1 MEISIDEIHNT
12 SDVQISVVGVGGGGC
27 NTINHIIKHGV
38 DSRIKLISLNTDAKA
53 LQTITAHSKIQLGEK
68 TTRGFGAGMD
78 PEIGRKSAEESYEQ
92 IKDELRGSNIVL
104 IATGLGGGTG
114 TGASPIVARAAKEI
128 DALTIA
134 VVTKPFGYEGPMREK
149 AAEEGLREL
158 KKEVDTYIVIP
169 NEKLL
174 SIIDKSLGMRDSL
187 KIVDDVM
194 AQAVRGV
201 SSFILDNS
209 NDGLNID
216 FADLTKVMMF
226 KGLGLIGIGEKN
238 GEDSAVEAVKEA
250 IESPL
255 FDNVS
260 IKGAKGAIIHYM
272 INEKYP
278 TQEIATANAIVQQ
291 QLDENAFVKQGWSWD
306 NSLEP
311 LQVKVTLVITGFEKE
326 VLQTNIEPTQD
337 YPIAPTT
344 PTTPITRNSE
354 NNGDSS
360 MSWAKYKNNKMIVC
374 GTRNYPVDG
383 DDIDSPIFLLHQ
395 QD

>member
-1 MEISIDEIHNT
+1 MEVSIEEVHNT
-12 SDVQISVVGVGGGGC
+12 NEVRISVVGVGGGGC

-38 DSRIKLISLNTDAKA
+38 HSAIKLVALNTDAKA
-53 LQTITAHSKIQLGEK
+53 LQTITAHSKIKLGEK

-78 PEIGRKSAEESYEQ
+78 PEIGRKSAEESYEEV
-92 IKDELRGSNIVL
+92 KDELRDSNIVL

-114 TGASPIVARAAKEI
+114 TGASPVIARAAKEI
-128 DALTIA
+128 GALTIA
-134 VVTKPFGYEGPMREK
+134 VVTKPFAAEGKNREK
-149 AAEEGLREL
+149 AAEEGLKEL
-158 KKEVDTYIVIP
+158 KKEVDTFIVIP

-174 SIIDKSLGMRDSL
+174 SIIDKSLGAMDSL

-201 SSFILDNS
+201 ASFILNDN
-209 NDGLNID
+209 NGGLNID
-216 FADLTKVMMF
+216 FADLNTVMKF

-278 TQEIATANAIVQQ
+278 MQEMAAANEIVQQ
-291 QLDENAFVKQGWSWD
+291 QLDEDAFCKYGWTWD

-311 LQVKVTLVITGFEKE
+311 NQVKVTLVITGFEKE
-326 VLQTNIEPTQD
+326 VLQTKDLDTEYSPRPKENSVSNSSPMILVGSGRNI
-337 YPIAPTT
+337 
-344 PTTPITRNSE
+344 RMVS
-354 NNGDSS
+354 G
-360 MSWAKYKNNKMIVC
+360 
-374 GTRNYPVDG
+374 GTRNYPIEG
-383 DDIDSPIFLLHQ
+383 DDIDIPVFVLNQ

>member
-1 MEISIDEIHNT
+1 MEINIEEVHNT
-12 SDVQISVVGVGGGGC
+12 SEVRISVVGVGGGGC

-38 DSRIKLISLNTDAKA
+38 HSAIKLISLNTDAKA

-78 PEIGRKSAEESYEQ
+78 PEIGRKSAEESIEQ

-114 TGASPIVARAAKEI
+114 TGASPVVAKAAKDI
-128 DALTIA
+128 GALTIA
-134 VVTKPFGYEGPMREK
+134 VVTKPFGYEGKVRERF
-149 AAEEGLREL
+149 AEEGLKEL
-158 KKEVDTYIVIP
+158 KKEVDTFIVIP

-187 KIVDDVM
+187 KVVDDVM
-194 AQAVRGV
+194 AQAVRGIA
-201 SSFILDNS
+201 SFILDES
-209 NDGLNID
+209 GEGLNID
-216 FADLTKVMMF
+216 FADLNTVMSF

-291 QLDENAFVKQGWSWD
+291 QLDENAFLKQGWTWD

-311 LQVKVTLVITGFEKE
+311 NQVKVTLVITGFEKE
-326 VLQTNIEPTQD
+326 VLQTIEQEAEYSLPQEPSTS
-337 YPIAPTT
+337 
-344 PTTPITRNSE
+344 NSGAI
-354 NNGDSS
+354 NLRGGRQRMVAN
-360 MSWAKYKNNKMIVC
+360 

-383 DDIDSPIFLLHQ
+383 DDIDAPVFFLNQ

>member
-1 MEISIDEIHNT
+1 MEINIDEIHST
-12 SDVQISVVGVGGGGC
+12 SEVQIAAVGVGGGGC
-27 NTINHIIKHGV
+27 NTINHLIKHGV
-38 DSRIKLISLNTDAKA
+38 EREIKLISLNTDAKA

-78 PEIGRKSAEESYEQ
+78 PEVGRKSAEESYEQ
-92 IKDELRGSNIVL
+92 IKDELQGMNIVL

-114 TGASPIVARAAKEI
+114 TGASPIVARAAKEVG
-128 DALTIA
+128 ALTIA
-134 VVTKPFGYEGPMREK
+134 VVTKPFAYEGKVREK

-174 SIIDKSLGMRDSL
+174 SIIDKSLGMKDAL
-187 KIVDDVM
+187 KVVDDVM
-194 AQAVRGV
+194 AQAVRGIA
-201 SSFILDNS
+201 SFILKDS
-209 NDGLNID
+209 GEGMNID
-216 FADLTKVMMF
+216 FADLTKVMLF

-260 IKGAKGAIIHYM
+260 IKGAKGAILHYP

-278 TQEIATANAIVQQ
+278 LPEMTTANTIVQQ
-291 QLDENAFVKQGWSWD
+291 QLDENAFCKHGWSWD

-311 LQVKVTLVITGFEKE
+311 TQVKVTLVITGFEKE
-326 VLQTNIEPTQD
+326 VLQTMEQEAEYSAPQS
-337 YPIAPTT
+337 PISTSGS
-344 PTTPITRNSE
+344 IDLISSKRTR
-354 NNGDSS
+354 
-360 MSWAKYKNNKMIVC
+360 MVVC
-374 GTRNYPVDG
+374 GTRNYPVEG
-383 DDIDSPIFLLHQ
+383 DDIDSPVFLINQ

>member
-1 MEISIDEIHNT
+1 MEVNIEEIHST
-12 SDVQISVVGVGGGGC
+12 SEVRIAAVGVGGGGC
-27 NTINHIIKHGV
+27 NTINHLIKHGV
-38 DSRIKLISLNTDAKA
+38 EREIKLISLNTDAKA

-92 IKDELRGSNIVL
+92 IKDELQGMNIVL

-114 TGASPIVARAAKEI
+114 TGASPVVARAAKEVG
-128 DALTIA
+128 ALTIA
-134 VVTKPFGYEGPMREK
+134 VVTKPFVYEGKVRER
-149 AAEEGLREL
+149 AAEDGLREL

-174 SIIDKSLGMRDSL
+174 SIIDKSLGMKDAL
-187 KIVDDVM
+187 KVVDDVM
-194 AQAVRGV
+194 AQAVRGIA
-201 SSFILDNS
+201 SFILKDS
-209 NDGLNID
+209 GEGMNID
-216 FADLTKVMMF
+216 CADLTKVMLF
-226 KGLGLIGIGEKN
+226 KGLGLIGIGEKD

-260 IKGAKGAIIHYM
+260 IKGAKGAIIHY
-272 INEKYP
+272 IVNEKYP
-278 TQEIATANAIVQQ
+278 LQEMTTANAIVQQ
-291 QLDENAFVKQGWSWD
+291 QLDENAFVKHGWSWD

-311 LQVKVTLVITGFEKE
+311 SQVKVTLVITGFEKE
-326 VLQTNIEPTQD
+326 VLPNIEPTQD
-337 YPIAPTT
+337 YSVAPAT
-344 PTTPITRNSE
+344 PTTPDTRNSA
-354 NNGDSS
+354 NISDNS
-360 MSWAKYKNNKMIVC
+360 MGWAKYKNNKMIVC

>member
-1 MEISIDEIHNT
+1 MEVNIEEIHST
-12 SDVQISVVGVGGGGC
+12 SEVRIAAVGVGGGGC
-27 NTINHIIKHGV
+27 NTINHLIKHGV
-38 DSRIKLISLNTDAKA
+38 EREIKLISLNTDAKA

-92 IKDELRGSNIVL
+92 IKDELQGMNIVL

-114 TGASPIVARAAKEI
+114 TGASPVVARAAKEVG
-128 DALTIA
+128 ALTIA
-134 VVTKPFGYEGPMREK
+134 VVTKPFVYEGKVRER
-149 AAEEGLREL
+149 AAEDGLREL

-174 SIIDKSLGMRDSL
+174 SIIDKSLGMKDAL
-187 KIVDDVM
+187 KVVDDVM
-194 AQAVRGV
+194 AQAVRGIA
-201 SSFILDNS
+201 SFILKDS
-209 NDGLNID
+209 GEGMNID
-216 FADLTKVMMF
+216 FADLTKVMLF
-226 KGLGLIGIGEKN
+226 KGLGLIGIGEKE

-260 IKGAKGAIIHYM
+260 IKGAKGAIIHY
-272 INEKYP
+272 IVNEKYP
-278 TQEIATANAIVQQ
+278 LQEMTTANAIVQQ
-291 QLDENAFVKQGWSWD
+291 QLDENAFVKHGWSWD

-311 LQVKVTLVITGFEKE
+311 SQVKVTLVITGFEKE
-326 VLQTNIEPTQD
+326 VLPNIEPMQD
-337 YPIAPTT
+337 YSVAPTT
-344 PTTPITRNSE
+344 PTTPDTRNSA
-354 NNGDSS
+354 NVSDSS

>member
-1 MEISIDEIHNT
+1 MEVNIEEIHNT
-12 SDVQISVVGVGGGGC
+12 NEVRISVVGVGGGGC

-38 DSRIKLISLNTDAKA
+38 DSAIKLISLNTDAKA

-78 PEIGRKSAEESYEQ
+78 PEVGRKSAEESYEQ
-92 IKDELRGSNIVL
+92 IKDELRESNIVL

-114 TGASPIVARAAKEI
+114 TGASPVVARAAKEI
-128 DALTIA
+128 GALTIA
-134 VVTKPFGYEGPMREK
+134 VVTKPFAYEGKVREK

-174 SIIDKSLGMRDSL
+174 SIIDKSLGMKDAL
-187 KIVDDVM
+187 KVVDDVM
-194 AQAVRGV
+194 GQAVRGIA
-201 SSFILDNS
+201 SFIIKNS
-209 NDGLNID
+209 SDGLNID

-226 KGLGLIGIGEKN
+226 KGLGLIGIGEKD

-260 IKGAKGAIIHYM
+260 IKGAKGAIIYY
-272 INEKYP
+272 IVNEKYSM
-278 TQEIATANAIVQQ
+278 QEMATANAIVQQ
-291 QLDENAFVKQGWSWD
+291 QLDENAFCKHGWSYD

-311 LQVKVTLVITGFEKE
+311 TQVKVTLVITGFERE
-326 VLQTNIEPTQD
+326 VLQTSEVVQEKVFIPQEST
-337 YPIAPTT
+337 IARRP
-344 PTTPITRNSE
+344 
-354 NNGDSS
+354 
-360 MSWAKYKNNKMIVC
+360 KMVVC
-374 GTRNYPVDG
+374 GTRNHPVDG
-383 DDIDSPIFLLHQ
+383 DDIDAPIFLLQQ

>member
-1 MEISIDEIHNT
+1 MEVNIEEIHNT
-12 SDVQISVVGVGGGGC
+12 SEVRISVVGVGGGGC

-38 DSRIKLISLNTDAKA
+38 NSAIKLISLNTDARA

-92 IKDELRGSNIVL
+92 IKDELRNSNIVL

-114 TGASPIVARAAKEI
+114 TGASPIVARAAKEVG
-128 DALTIA
+128 ALTIA
-134 VVTKPFGYEGPMREK
+134 VITKPFAYEGAMREK
-149 AAEEGLREL
+149 AAEAGLKEL

-174 SIIDKSLGMRDSL
+174 SIIDKSLGMKDAL
-187 KIVDDVM
+187 KVVDDVM

-201 SSFILDNS
+201 ASFILDNAG
-209 NDGLNID
+209 DGMNID
-216 FADLTKVMMF
+216 FADLSKVMMF
-226 KGLGLIGIGEKN
+226 KGLGLIGIGEKD

-260 IKGAKGAIIHYM
+260 IKGAKGAIIHYT
-272 INEKYP
+272 INENYP
-278 TQEIATANAIVQQ
+278 LQEMASANAIVQQ
-291 QLDENAFVKQGWSWD
+291 QLDESAFCKHGWSWD

-311 LQVKVTLVITGFEKE
+311 TQVKVTLVITGFERE
-326 VLQTNIEPTQD
+326 VVQTSELPPQD
-337 YPIAPTT
+337 KIFVKDDTRRITKIAV
-344 PTTPITRNSE
+344 
-354 NNGDSS
+354 G
-360 MSWAKYKNNKMIVC
+360 
-374 GTRNYPVDG
+374 GTRNYATSFD
-383 DDIDSPIFLLHQ
+383 DDIDTPPFLKQQ

>member
-114 TGASPIVARAAKEI
+114 TGASPVVARAAKEVG
-128 DALTIA
+128 ALTIA
-134 VVTKPFGYEGPMREK
+134 VVTKPFAYEGKVRER
-149 AAEEGLREL
+149 AAEDGLREL

-174 SIIDKSLGMRDSL
+174 SIIDKSLGMKDAL
-187 KIVDDVM
+187 KVVDDVM
-194 AQAVRGV
+194 AQAVRGIA
-201 SSFILDNS
+201 SFILKDS
-209 NDGLNID
+209 GEGMNID
-216 FADLTKVMMF
+216 FADLTKVMLF
-226 KGLGLIGIGEKN
+226 KGLGLIGIGEKD

-260 IKGAKGAIIHYM
+260 IKGAKGAIIH
-272 INEKYP
+272 
-278 TQEIATANAIVQQ
+278 
-291 QLDENAFVKQGWSWD
+291 
-306 NSLEP
+306 
-311 LQVKVTLVITGFEKE
+311 
-326 VLQTNIEPTQD
+326 
-337 YPIAPTT
+337 
-344 PTTPITRNSE
+344 
-354 NNGDSS
+354 
-360 MSWAKYKNNKMIVC
+360 
-374 GTRNYPVDG
+374 
-383 DDIDSPIFLLHQ
+383 
-395 QD
+395 

>member
-1 MEISIDEIHNT
+1 MEINIEELHNT
-12 SDVQISVVGVGGGGC
+12 SEVRISVVGVGGGGC

-38 DSRIKLISLNTDAKA
+38 PSAIKLVSLNTDAKA

-78 PEIGRKSAEESYEQ
+78 PEIGRKSAEESYEI
-92 IKDELRGSNIVL
+92 IKDELRDSNIVL

-114 TGASPIVARAAKEI
+114 TGASPVVARAAKEI
-128 DALTIA
+128 GALTIA
-134 VVTKPFGYEGPMREK
+134 VVTKPFGYEGKVRERF
-149 AAEEGLREL
+149 AEEGLREL
-158 KKEVDTYIVIP
+158 KKEVDTFIVIP

-187 KIVDDVM
+187 KVVDDVM
-194 AQAVRGV
+194 AQAVRGIA
-201 SSFILDNS
+201 SFILDES
-209 NDGLNID
+209 GEGLNID
-216 FADLTKVMMF
+216 FADLNTVMSF

-291 QLDENAFVKQGWSWD
+291 QLDENAFLKQGWTWD

-311 LQVKVTLVITGFEKE
+311 NQVKVTLVITGFEKE
-326 VLQTNIEPTQD
+326 VLQTIEQEAEYSLPKETNTSV
-337 YPIAPTT
+337 I
-344 PTTPITRNSE
+344 
-354 NNGDSS
+354 G
-360 MSWAKYKNNKMIVC
+360 WASGKGKGIKIVAN
-374 GTRNYPVDG
+374 GTRNFPVDG
-383 DDIDSPIFLLHQ
+383 DDIDAPIFFLNQ

>member
-1 MEISIDEIHNT
+1 MEVNIEEIHNT
-12 SDVQISVVGVGGGGC
+12 SEVRIAAVGVGGGGC
-27 NTINHIIKHGV
+27 NTINHLIKHGV
-38 DSRIKLISLNTDAKA
+38 EREIKLISLNTDAKA

-92 IKDELRGSNIVL
+92 IKDELQGMNIVL

-114 TGASPIVARAAKEI
+114 TGASPVVARAAKEVG
-128 DALTIA
+128 ALTIA
-134 VVTKPFGYEGPMREK
+134 VVTKPFAYEGKVRER
-149 AAEEGLREL
+149 AAEDGLREL

-174 SIIDKSLGMRDSL
+174 SIIDKSLGMKDAL
-187 KIVDDVM
+187 KVVDDVM
-194 AQAVRGV
+194 AQAVRGIA
-201 SSFILDNS
+201 SFILKDS
-209 NDGLNID
+209 GEGMNID
-216 FADLTKVMMF
+216 FADLTKVMLF
-226 KGLGLIGIGEKN
+226 KGLGLIGIGEKD

-255 FDNVS
+255 FDKVS
-260 IKGAKGAIIHYM
+260 IKGAKGAIIHY
-272 INEKYP
+272 IVNEKYP
-278 TQEIATANAIVQQ
+278 LQEMTTANAIVQQ
-291 QLDENAFVKQGWSWD
+291 QLDENAFVKHGWSWD

-311 LQVKVTLVITGFEKE
+311 SQVKVTLVITGFEKE
-326 VLQTNIEPTQD
+326 VLPNIEPMQD
-337 YPIAPTT
+337 YSVAPTT
-344 PTTPITRNSE
+344 PTTPDTRNSA
-354 NNGDSS
+354 NISDSS

>member
-1 MEISIDEIHNT
+1 MEINIEEVHNT
-12 SDVQISVVGVGGGGC
+12 SEVRISVVGVGGGGC

-38 DSRIKLISLNTDAKA
+38 HSAIKLISLNTDAKA

-78 PEIGRKSAEESYEQ
+78 PEIGRKSAEESIEQ

-114 TGASPIVARAAKEI
+114 TGASPVVAKAAKDI
-128 DALTIA
+128 GALTIA
-134 VVTKPFGYEGPMREK
+134 VVTKPFGYEGKVRERF
-149 AAEEGLREL
+149 AEEGLKEL
-158 KKEVDTYIVIP
+158 KKEVDTFIVIP

-174 SIIDKSLGMRDSL
+174 SIIDKSLGMKDSL
-187 KIVDDVM
+187 KVVDDVM
-194 AQAVRGV
+194 AQAVRGIA
-201 SSFILDNS
+201 SFILDES
-209 NDGLNID
+209 GEGLNID
-216 FADLTKVMMF
+216 FADLNTVMSF

-291 QLDENAFVKQGWSWD
+291 QLDENAFLKQGWTWD

-311 LQVKVTLVITGFEKE
+311 NQVKVTLVITGFEKE
-326 VLQTNIEPTQD
+326 VLQTIEQEAEYSLPQEPSTS
-337 YPIAPTT
+337 
-344 PTTPITRNSE
+344 NSGAI
-354 NNGDSS
+354 NLRGGRQRMVAN
-360 MSWAKYKNNKMIVC
+360 

-383 DDIDSPIFLLHQ
+383 DDIDAPVFFLNQ

>member
-1 MEISIDEIHNT
+1 MEVNIEEIHNT
-12 SDVQISVVGVGGGGC
+12 SEVRIAVVGVGGGGC

-38 DSRIKLISLNTDAKA
+38 NSAIKLISLNTDAKA

-78 PEIGRKSAEESYEQ
+78 PEVGRKSAEESYEQ
-92 IKDELRGSNIVL
+92 IKDELRESNIVL

-128 DALTIA
+128 GALTIA
-134 VVTKPFGYEGPMREK
+134 VVTKPFAYEGKMREK

-158 KKEVDTYIVIP
+158 KKEVDTFIMIP

-174 SIIDKSLGMRDSL
+174 SIIDKSLGLRDSL
-187 KIVDDVM
+187 KVVDDVM

-201 SSFILDNS
+201 ASFILDNNS
-209 NDGLNID
+209 DGLNID
-216 FADLTKVMMF
+216 FADLNTVMAF
-226 KGLGLIGIGEKN
+226 KGLGLIGIGEKD

-260 IKGAKGAIIHYM
+260 IKGAKGAIIHYT

-278 TQEIATANAIVQQ
+278 THEIATANAIVQQ
-291 QLDENAFVKQGWSWD
+291 QLDENAFCKQGWSWD

-311 LQVKVTLVITGFEKE
+311 TQVKVTLVITGFERE
-326 VLQTNIEPTQD
+326 IMQTENTPEQS
-337 YPIAPTT
+337 IAQT
-344 PTTPITRNSE
+344 PNSTGGSMGWGVRNQGGR
-354 NNGDSS
+354 NGI
-360 MSWAKYKNNKMIVC
+360 AVG
-374 GTRNYPVDG
+374 GTRNITVSFD
-383 DDIDSPIFLLHQ
+383 DDIDFPPFLRQQ

>member
-1 MEISIDEIHNT
+1 MEVNIEEIHNT
-12 SDVQISVVGVGGGGC
+12 NEVRISVVGVGGGGC

-38 DSRIKLISLNTDAKA
+38 DSAIKLISLNTDAKA

-78 PEIGRKSAEESYEQ
+78 PEVGRKSAEESYEQ
-92 IKDELRGSNIVL
+92 IKDELRESNIVL

-114 TGASPIVARAAKEI
+114 TGASPVVARAAKEI
-128 DALTIA
+128 GALTIA
-134 VVTKPFGYEGPMREK
+134 VVTKPFAYEGKVREK
-149 AAEEGLREL
+149 AAEDGLREL

-174 SIIDKSLGMRDSL
+174 SIIDKSLGMKDAL
-187 KIVDDVM
+187 KVVDDVM
-194 AQAVRGV
+194 GQAVRGIA
-201 SSFILDNS
+201 SFIIKNS
-209 NDGLNID
+209 SDGLNID

-226 KGLGLIGIGEKN
+226 KGLGLIGIGEKD

-260 IKGAKGAIIHYM
+260 IKGAKGAIIYY
-272 INEKYP
+272 IVNEKYSM
-278 TQEIATANAIVQQ
+278 QEMATANAIVQQ
-291 QLDENAFVKQGWSWD
+291 QLDENAFCKHGWSYD

-311 LQVKVTLVITGFEKE
+311 TQVKVTLVITGFERE
-326 VLQTNIEPTQD
+326 IMQTENTPEQS
-337 YPIAPTT
+337 IAQT
-344 PTTPITRNSE
+344 PNST
-354 NNGDSS
+354 GDS
-360 MSWAKYKNNKMIVC
+360 MGWGVRNQGGRNGIAVG
-374 GTRNYPVDG
+374 GTRNITVSFD
-383 DDIDSPIFLLHQ
+383 DDIDFPPFLRQQ

>member
-1 MEISIDEIHNT
+1 MEVNIEEIHNT
-12 SDVQISVVGVGGGGC
+12 SEVRIAAVGVGGGGC
-27 NTINHIIKHGV
+27 NTINHLIKHGV
-38 DSRIKLISLNTDAKA
+38 EREIKLISLNTDAKA

-92 IKDELRGSNIVL
+92 IKDELQGMNIVL

-114 TGASPIVARAAKEI
+114 TGASPVVARAAKEVG
-128 DALTIA
+128 ALTIA
-134 VVTKPFGYEGPMREK
+134 VVTKPFAYEGKVRER
-149 AAEEGLREL
+149 AAEDGLREL

-174 SIIDKSLGMRDSL
+174 SIIDKSLGMKDAL
-187 KIVDDVM
+187 KVVDDVM
-194 AQAVRGV
+194 AQAVRGIA
-201 SSFILDNS
+201 SFILKDS
-209 NDGLNID
+209 GEGMNID
-216 FADLTKVMMF
+216 FADLTKVMLF
-226 KGLGLIGIGEKN
+226 KGLGLIGIGEKD

-260 IKGAKGAIIHYM
+260 IKGAKGAIIHY
-272 INEKYP
+272 IVNEKYP
-278 TQEIATANAIVQQ
+278 LQEMTTANAIVQQ
-291 QLDENAFVKQGWSWD
+291 QLDENAFVKHGWSWD

-311 LQVKVTLVITGFEKE
+311 SQVKVTLVITGFEKE
-326 VLQTNIEPTQD
+326 VLPNIEPMQD
-337 YPIAPTT
+337 YSVAPTT
-344 PTTPITRNSE
+344 PTTPDTRNSA
-354 NNGDSS
+354 NISDGS

>member
-1 MEISIDEIHNT
+1 MEVNIEEIHST
-12 SDVQISVVGVGGGGC
+12 SEVRIAAVGVGGGGC
-27 NTINHIIKHGV
+27 NTINHLIKHGV
-38 DSRIKLISLNTDAKA
+38 EREIKLISLNTDAKA

-92 IKDELRGSNIVL
+92 IKDELQGMNIVL

-114 TGASPIVARAAKEI
+114 TGASPVVARAAKEVG
-128 DALTIA
+128 ALTIA
-134 VVTKPFGYEGPMREK
+134 VVTKPFAYEGKVRER
-149 AAEEGLREL
+149 AAEDGLREL

-174 SIIDKSLGMRDSL
+174 SIIDKSLGMKDAL
-187 KIVDDVM
+187 KVVDDVM
-194 AQAVRGV
+194 AQAVRGIA
-201 SSFILDNS
+201 SFILKDS
-209 NDGLNID
+209 GEGMNID
-216 FADLTKVMMF
+216 FADLTKVMLF
-226 KGLGLIGIGEKN
+226 KGLGLIGIGEKE

-260 IKGAKGAIIHYM
+260 IKGAKGAIIHY
-272 INEKYP
+272 IVNEKYP
-278 TQEIATANAIVQQ
+278 LQEMTTANAIVQQ
-291 QLDENAFVKQGWSWD
+291 QLDENAFVKHGWSWD

-311 LQVKVTLVITGFEKE
+311 SQVKVTLVITGFEKE
-326 VLQTNIEPTQD
+326 VLPNIEPMQD
-337 YPIAPTT
+337 YSVAPAT

>member
-1 MEISIDEIHNT
+1 MEINIEEVHNT
-12 SDVQISVVGVGGGGC
+12 SEVRISVVGVGGGGC

-38 DSRIKLISLNTDAKA
+38 HSAIKLISLNTDAKA

-78 PEIGRKSAEESYEQ
+78 PEIGRKSAEESIEQ

-114 TGASPIVARAAKEI
+114 TGASPVVAKAAKDI
-128 DALTIA
+128 GALTIA
-134 VVTKPFGYEGPMREK
+134 VVTKPFGYEGKVRERF
-149 AAEEGLREL
+149 AEEGLKEL
-158 KKEVDTYIVIP
+158 KKEVDTFIVIP

-187 KIVDDVM
+187 KVVDDVM
-194 AQAVRGV
+194 AQAVRGIA
-201 SSFILDNS
+201 SFILDES
-209 NDGLNID
+209 GEGLNID
-216 FADLTKVMMF
+216 FADLNTVMSF

-291 QLDENAFVKQGWSWD
+291 QLDENAFLKQGWTWD

-311 LQVKVTLVITGFEKE
+311 NQVKVTLVITGFEKE
-326 VLQTNIEPTQD
+326 VLQTIEQEAEYSLPQEPSTS
-337 YPIAPTT
+337 
-344 PTTPITRNSE
+344 NSGAM
-354 NNGDSS
+354 NLRSS
-360 MSWAKYKNNKMIVC
+360 RGGRTAMVAN

-383 DDIDSPIFLLHQ
+383 DDIDAPVFFLNQ

>member
-1 MEISIDEIHNT
+1 MEVNIEEIHST
-12 SDVQISVVGVGGGGC
+12 SEVRIAAVGVGGGGC
-27 NTINHIIKHGV
+27 NTINHLIKHGV
-38 DSRIKLISLNTDAKA
+38 EREIKLISLNTDAKA

-92 IKDELRGSNIVL
+92 IKDELQGMNIVL

-114 TGASPIVARAAKEI
+114 TGASPVVARAAKEVG
-128 DALTIA
+128 ALTIA
-134 VVTKPFGYEGPMREK
+134 VVTKPFAYEGKVRER
-149 AAEEGLREL
+149 AAEDGLREL

-174 SIIDKSLGMRDSL
+174 SIIDKSLGMKDAL
-187 KIVDDVM
+187 KVVDDVM
-194 AQAVRGV
+194 AQAVRGIA
-201 SSFILDNS
+201 SFILKDS
-209 NDGLNID
+209 GEGMNID
-216 FADLTKVMMF
+216 FADLTKVMLF
-226 KGLGLIGIGEKN
+226 KGLGLIGIGEKE

-260 IKGAKGAIIHYM
+260 IKGAKGAIIHY
-272 INEKYP
+272 IVNEKYP
-278 TQEIATANAIVQQ
+278 LQEMTTANAIVQQ
-291 QLDENAFVKQGWSWD
+291 QLDENAFVKHGWSWD

-311 LQVKVTLVITGFEKE
+311 SQVKVTLVITGFEKE
-326 VLQTNIEPTQD
+326 VLPNIEPMQD
-337 YPIAPTT
+337 YSVAPTT
-344 PTTPITRNSE
+344 PTTPDTRNSA
-354 NNGDSS
+354 NVSDGS

>member
-1 MEISIDEIHNT
+1 MEINIEEVHNT
-12 SDVQISVVGVGGGGC
+12 SEVRISVVGVGGGGC

-38 DSRIKLISLNTDAKA
+38 HSAIKLISLNTDAKA

-78 PEIGRKSAEESYEQ
+78 PEIGRKSAEESIEQ

-114 TGASPIVARAAKEI
+114 TGASPVVAKAAKDI
-128 DALTIA
+128 GALTIA
-134 VVTKPFGYEGPMREK
+134 VVTKPFGYEGKVRERF
-149 AAEEGLREL
+149 AEEGLKEL
-158 KKEVDTYIVIP
+158 KKEVDTFIVIP

-187 KIVDDVM
+187 KVVDDVM
-194 AQAVRGV
+194 AQAVRGIA
-201 SSFILDNS
+201 SFILDES
-209 NDGLNID
+209 GEGLNID
-216 FADLTKVMMF
+216 FADLNTVMSF

-291 QLDENAFVKQGWSWD
+291 QLDENAFLKQGWTWD

-311 LQVKVTLVITGFEKE
+311 NQVKVTLVITGFEKE
-326 VLQTNIEPTQD
+326 VLQTIEQEAEYSLPQE
-337 YPIAPTT
+337 PS
-344 PTTPITRNSE
+344 NS
-354 NNGDSS
+354 NSGAINLRGGRQR
-360 MSWAKYKNNKMIVC
+360 MVAN

-383 DDIDSPIFLLHQ
+383 DDIDAPVFFLNQ